1 MPCMIIAGGQWGDEG
16 KGKVV
21 AYLALKD
28 KPKIIARAG
37 VGPNA
42 GHTVYYRDT
51 AFGLR
56 QIPSGFVYEDAR
68 LLIGPGVLVNPEVVL
83 KELEMT
89 GTANRFGVDRHCAII
104 ESSHIE
110 QDKTSGYLKGI
121 IGTTGTGCGPANA
134 ARVGRTAKLAEDVPE
149 LKKYLADVPKEVNDS
164 IDSGELVF
172 VEGSQGFGLSLIHG
186 TYPYV
191 TSKDT
196 AAATLAADVGVGPT
210 KVDDVMLIFKGFTSR
225 VGLGPFPTEISQER
239 AEELGIM
246 EFGTV
251 TGRRRRIG
259 TFDFDLA
266 KRAVMINGA
275 TQLTI
280 TNLDRLFREVA
291 KVQKWNQLPKDA
303 KDYVNR
309 IEEDLGVPVT
319 IVSTGSGTEDIIDM
333 RPEKL

>member
-1 MPCMIIAGGQWGDEG
+1 M
-16 KGKVV
+16 
-21 AYLALKD
+21 
-28 KPKIIARAG
+28 
-37 VGPNA
+37 
-42 GHTVYYRDT
+42 
-51 AFGLR
+51 
-56 QIPSGFVYEDAR
+56 
-68 LLIGPGVLVNPEVVL
+68 LVNPEVVL

-89 GTANRFGVDRHCAII
+89 GVSNRFGVDRHCTVI

-110 QDKTSGYLKGI
+110 QDKASDYLMGK
-121 IGTTGTGCGPANA
+121 IGTTGAGCGPANV
-134 ARVGRTAKLAEDVPE
+134 ARVSRTAKLAEEIPE
-149 LKKYLADVPKEVNDS
+149 LKRYLADVPKEVNDS
-164 IDSGELVF
+164 IDRGELVF
-172 VEGSQGFGLSLIHG
+172 VEGSQGFGLSLFHG

-210 KVDDVMLIFKGFTSR
+210 KVDDVMLIFKAYTSR
-225 VGLGPFPTEISQER
+225 VGLGPFPTEISQEK
-239 AEELGIM
+239 AEELGIV

-280 TNLDRLFREVA
+280 TNLDRMFKGAA
-291 KVQKWNQLPKDA
+291 KVKKWNQLPKDA

-309 IEEDLGVPVT
+309 IEEELGVLVT
-319 IVSTGSGTEDIIDM
+319 IVSTGSGTDDIIDI
-333 RPEKL
+333 RSEKL

>member
-1 MPCMIIAGGQWGDEG
+1 MPCTIIAGGQWGDEG

-21 AYLALKD
+21 AYLALTD

-42 GHTVYYRDT
+42 GHTVYLHGKT
-51 AFGLR
+51 FGLR
-56 QIPSGFVYEDAR
+56 QIPSGFVYEGAR

-89 GTANRFGVDRHCAII
+89 AASDRFGVDRNCTVI
-104 ESSHIE
+104 ESLHIE
-110 QDKTSGYLKGI
+110 QDRASEYLKGK
-121 IGTTGTGCGPANA
+121 IGTTGTGCGPANV
-134 ARVGRTAKLAEDVPE
+134 ARVSRIAKLAKDVPE
-149 LKKYLADVPKEVNDS
+149 FKRFLTDVPKEVNDS
-164 IDSGELVF
+164 IDGGELVF
-172 VEGSQGFGLSLIHG
+172 VEGSQGFGLSLFHG

-210 KVDDVMLIFKGFTSR
+210 KVDDVMLIFKAYTSR
-225 VGLGPFPTEISQER
+225 VGLGPFPTEISQEK
-239 AEELGIM
+239 AEELGVV

-259 TFDFDLA
+259 MFDFDLA
-266 KRAVMINGA
+266 KRSVMINSA

-280 TNLDRLFREVA
+280 TCLDRLFKGAA
-291 KVQKWNQLPKDA
+291 KIQKWDQLPEDA
-303 KDYVNR
+303 KAHVNR
-309 IEEDLGVPVT
+309 IEEELGVPVT
-319 IVSTGSGTEDIIDM
+319 IVSTGSATEDIIDM
-333 RPEKL
+333 RSEKL